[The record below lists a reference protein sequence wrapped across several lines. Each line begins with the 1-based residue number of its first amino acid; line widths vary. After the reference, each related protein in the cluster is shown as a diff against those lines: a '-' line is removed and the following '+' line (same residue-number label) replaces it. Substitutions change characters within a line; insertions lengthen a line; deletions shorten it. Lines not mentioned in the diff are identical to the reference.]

1 MVRLIYVKRSRI
13 HSWQGF
19 IPLLACVFVLLPSGS
34 GARQTTKPRL
44 KVAADGFP
52 SGHATP
58 EGAASDVV
66 RALINRD
73 EKLFS
78 TTCIRLYA
86 GGNGPAAYAQFL
98 RETVQNIQQEAAKKV
113 PSPAGPKS
121 IGKLFAAR
129 RLSKSGPASYG
140 YATFGFQDI
149 KFVDVGIY
157 LYGGDRSMMR
167 TLVIKDTDGKW
178 YVHPDP
184 SASPL
189 LSDGLNDERPSVSD
203 FSDVYDVE
211 R

>member
-113 PSPAGPKS
+113 PSPGGPKS

-140 YATFGFQDI
+140 
-149 KFVDVGIY
+149 
-157 LYGGDRSMMR
+157 
-167 TLVIKDTDGKW
+167 
-178 YVHPDP
+178 
-184 SASPL
+184 
-189 LSDGLNDERPSVSD
+189 
-203 FSDVYDVE
+203 
-211 R
+211 